1 MMNTVAF
8 NERIMG
14 TVLNKCKDVGILLVI
29 ALVLLGIELIY
40 LFVTK
45 SNAGFA
51 VMNILPIRHT
61 FKNRFSTKN
70 QIALHSFV
78 AIVLISYLVWTI
90 VPAYR
95 DIHNGQYRQIM
106 AQYTHEEHKQ
116 TRGSFSEGYVWI
128 EIHDVGFYLELPVD
142 WDEHEFPFGTYY
154 GIVCYGEESKI
165 LTSFI
170 CQSALE

>member
-1 MMNTVAF
+1 MNTGAF
-8 NERIMG
+8 NERIMS
-14 TVLNKCKDVGILLVI
+14 TVLDKCKPIGILLVL

-51 VMNILPIRHT
+51 VLNILPTRHT
-61 FKNRFSTKN
+61 FKNRFSTKT
-70 QIALHSFV
+70 QIALHSIV
-78 AIVLISYLVWTI
+78 AIVLISYLIWTI

-95 DIHNGQYRQIM
+95 DIHNGQYCQVV
-106 AQYTHEEHKQ
+106 AQYTRDEQKQ
-116 TRGSFSEGYVWI
+116 TRDSFSKGYVWI
-128 EIHDVGFYLELPVD
+128 ETQDDGFYLELPVD
-142 WDEHEFPFGTYY
+142 WDEYEFPLGTYY

-165 LTSFI
+165 LTSFV